1 MLTSG
6 NTSKLREVRKDI
18 IPVCKIY
25 KESIR
30 SAISGK
36 MKKCC
41 KCKEIKEFEC
51 FGKLKN
57 AVDGLRYDCNDCRK
71 QYREENKVK
80 IAEKQKEYYQK
91 NKESL
96 SEKNKI
102 YRDKN
107 INKINEQRKE
117 YRSRPEIKEQAK
129 IKNKEYLPIR
139 KENVKLRRLTDN
151 CFKIRET
158 LRSKLYKV
166 LNNIGT
172 SFGNILGCSNDILIK
187 WIEFRFDNNMNWDN
201 YGDLWQIDHILPITK
216 FDFNNKND
224 ISICFHWTNLQPLYK
239 CENKSKTNKLELH
252 YYYNNIVNVHR
263 FSQYYKQDG
272 YQAINESL
280 LWLRKKLRYG
290 NNPMYENTKVFE
302 IDNPQPSL

>member
-1 MLTSG
+1 MSNLKSSKVQFTTLLQHLDFYING
-6 NTSKLREVRKDI
+6 N
-18 IPVCKIY
+18 
-25 KESIR
+25 IR
-30 SAISGK
+30 DRL
-36 MKKCC
+36 
-41 KCKEIKEFEC
+41 IKE
-51 FGKLKN
+51 LLI
-57 AVDGLRYDCNDCRK
+57 D
-71 QYREENKVK
+71 VK
-80 IAEKQKEYYQK
+80 ERI
-91 NKESL
+91 
-96 SEKNKI
+96 
-102 YRDKN
+102 
-107 INKINEQRKE
+107 
-117 YRSRPEIKEQAK
+117 
-129 IKNKEYLPIR
+129 
-139 KENVKLRRLTDN
+139 
-151 CFKIRET
+151 
-158 LRSKLYKV
+158 KV
-166 LNNIGT
+166 LYLNMNSQEQEDVLNIY
-172 SFGNILGCSNDILIK
+172 NILNLDNDILIK